1 MSDEDASKKLR
12 IDFEPIG
19 RRVKVSPG
27 TTILEAARL
36 AGIELVSVCGGGGTC
51 GRCKVRLMSGAAS
64 EVTDTERHKLSKS
77 EIKEGFRLACQA
89 GLSEDVRIQIPP
101 QSLTTPQRTQ
111 LEGEGE
117 ELPVTIDWKAAT
129 LAMQPPSLED
139 LTADITR
146 FRSGLSGA
154 GFSKVEIES
163 QASVSLPEQL
173 RKNLWQGQ
181 VVLRGTGTQKYR
193 AVTFL
198 PSEAVAVGMAVD
210 VGTTKVAMYLVDL
223 QNGGT
228 LAKSGA
234 MNPQISYG
242 EDVISRIGYCNT
254 HSDGRKVLQSVL
266 VDTLN
271 AMIEENCQSA
281 GVTRDQV
288 VEGVVVGNTVMHHL
302 FGGFPVQQLGEAP
315 YVAAVSEAVEIPAA
329 SVGLMMAPGAHVYLP
344 PNIAGYVGGD
354 HVAMLL
360 ATGTWNSKKN
370 VIALDIGT
378 NTEVCLAAQG
388 KLYCCS
394 CASGPAFEGAHIQA
408 GMRAARG
415 AIERVEIDNGTVRVQ
430 SIGGLAPVGICGSGI
445 LDAVAEMTM
454 ANVVDTRGSLRSGAP
469 GVIAR
474 NDRQE
479 FVLVTAAESGTG
491 DDIVITRSDVNQ
503 IQLAKAA
510 IRAGVEVLL
519 AVAKLDAAA
528 LDEFIVAGAF
538 GTYLDLEHAVRIGM
552 FPGLPLERFK
562 QVGNAAGG
570 GAKQLL
576 VSKERRQAADVI
588 AEKMHYVELTTYRG
602 FDQLY
607 VQNMYL

>member
-1 MSDEDASKKLR
+1 MINEDTSKKLK

-36 AGIELVSVCGGGGTC
+36 AGIDLVSVCGGAGTC
-51 GRCKVRLMSGAAS
+51 GRCQVRIRSGLAS
-64 EVTDTERHKLSKS
+64 EITDTERKKLS
-77 EIKEGFRLACQA
+77 EAEVKEGFRLACQTS
-89 GLSEDVRIQIPP
+89 LSEDTCIQVPP

-111 LEGEGE
+111 LEGQGD
-117 ELPVTIDWKAAT
+117 ELPVTIDWK
-129 LAMQPPSLED
+129 LAGLSMRLPSLDD
-139 LTADITR
+139 LTADLTR
-146 FRSGLSGA
+146 FREGVSGA

-163 QASVSLPEQL
+163 SALVSLPEQL
-173 RKNLWQGQ
+173 RKNQWDGQ
-181 VVLRGTGTQKYR
+181 VVLRGMSGKKYR
-193 AVTFL
+193 AVSFL
-198 PSEAVAVGMAVD
+198 PSATIPVGIAVD
-210 VGTTKVAMYLVDL
+210 IGTTKIAMYLVDL
-223 QNGGT
+223 QNGRT

-242 EDVISRIGYCNT
+242 EDVISRISYCNT
-254 HSDGRKVLQSVL
+254 HADGRKVLQSVL
-266 VDTLN
+266 VETLN
-271 AMIEENCQSA
+271 AMIEENCQTA
-281 GVTRDQV
+281 GITRDQL
-288 VEGVVVGNTVMHHL
+288 VEGVMVGNTVMHHL

-315 YVAAVSEAVEIPAA
+315 YVAAVSEAVELHAA
-329 SVGLMMAPGAHVYLP
+329 SIGLMMAPGAHIYLP

-378 NTEVCLAAQG
+378 NTEVCLASEG

-415 AIERVEIDNGTVRVQ
+415 AIERVEILNGNVFVQ

-445 LDAVAEMTM
+445 LDAVAEMTL
-454 ANVVDTRGSLRSGAP
+454 AKIVDTRGSLRSGSP
-469 GVIAR
+469 GVRAR
-474 NDRQE
+474 NDHQE
-479 FVLVTAAESGTG
+479 FVLVTASESGTQ

-510 IRAGVEVLL
+510 IRAGVDVLL
-519 AVAKLDAAA
+519 TEAKLDAQA

-552 FPGLPLERFK
+552 FPNLPLERFK
-562 QVGNAAGG
+562 QVGNAAGS

-576 VSKERRQAADVI
+576 VSKERRRAADLI
-588 AEKMHYVELTTYRG
+588 AEKMRYIELTTYPG
-602 FDQLY
+602 FDRIY

>member
-1 MSDEDASKKLR
+1 MSNEDASKKLT

-27 TTILEAARL
+27 TSVLEAARL
-36 AGIELVSVCGGGGTC
+36 AGIELVAVCGGGATC
-51 GRCKVRLMSGAAS
+51 GRCKVRMMSGSVSAI
-64 EVTDTERHKLSKS
+64 TDTERSKLSEAEAKT
-77 EIKEGFRLACQA
+77 GFRLACQTL
-89 GLSEDVRIQIPP
+89 LSEDSRIQIPP

-111 LEGEGE
+111 LEGEGD
-117 ELPVTIDWKAAT
+117 ELPVTVEWK
-129 LAMQPPSLED
+129 LASLALQPPSLDD

-146 FRSGLSGA
+146 FRSGLLDA
-154 GFSKVEIES
+154 GFPKVELE
-163 QASVSLPEQL
+163 APVLTSLPEQL
-173 RKNLWQGQ
+173 RKNHWEGRAA
-181 VVLRGTGTQKYR
+181 LRSTGAQKYR
-193 AVTFL
+193 VVSFL
-198 PSEAVAVGMAVD
+198 PPTVILVGMAVD
-210 VGTTKVAMYLVDL
+210 IGTTKIAMYLVDL
-223 QNGGT
+223 QNGCT

-254 HSDGRKVLQSVL
+254 HEDGRKVLQSVL
-266 VDTLN
+266 VETLN
-271 AMIEENCQSA
+271 AMIEENCQAA
-281 GVTRDQV
+281 GIARDQL

-329 SVGLMMAPGAHVYLP
+329 SIGLMMAPGAHIYLP

-360 ATGTWNSKKN
+360 ATGAWNSKKN

-378 NTEVCLAAQG
+378 NTEVCLVSEG

-415 AIERVEIDNGTVRVQ
+415 AIERVEIVNGNILVQ

-445 LDAVAEMTM
+445 LDAVAEMVM
-454 ANVVDTRGSLRSGAP
+454 AKVIDTRGSLRSGAP
-469 GVIAR
+469 GVRAR

-479 FVLVTAAESGTG
+479 FVLVTSEESGTEN
-491 DDIVITRSDVNQ
+491 DIVITRSDVNQ

-519 AVAKLDAAA
+519 AEAKLEAVA

-552 FPGLPLERFK
+552 FPNLPLKRFK
-562 QVGNAAGG
+562 QVGNAAGS

-576 VSKERRQAADVI
+576 VSKERRRAADTIV
-588 AEKMHYVELTTYRG
+588 AKMNYIELTTYRS
-602 FDQLY
+602 FDQMY

>member
-1 MSDEDASKKLR
+1 MPNEDASKKLT

-36 AGIELVSVCGGGGTC
+36 AGIELVAVCGGAATC
-51 GRCKVRLMSGAAS
+51 GRCKVRLMSGAVSPAS
-64 EVTDTERHKLSKS
+64 ETEWRKLDEAEVKA
-77 EIKEGFRLACQA
+77 GFRLACQTN
-89 GLSEDVRIQIPP
+89 LLENTRVQIPP

-111 LEGEGE
+111 LEGEGD
-117 ELPVTIDWKAAT
+117 ELPVTIEWKLIP
-129 LAMQPPSLED
+129 LALQPPNLDD
-139 LTADITR
+139 LTADLTR
-146 FRSGLSGA
+146 FRSGLSDA
-154 GFSKVEIES
+154 EFPKAELES
-163 QASVSLPEQL
+163 PALTSLPEQL
-173 RKNLWQGQ
+173 RKNNWNGQ
-181 VVLRGTGTQKYR
+181 AVLRGTGTKKYR
-193 AVTFL
+193 VVSFL
-198 PSEAVAVGMAVD
+198 PSGAIPVGMAVD
-210 VGTTKVAMYLVDL
+210 IGTTKIAMYLVDL
-223 QNGGT
+223 QNGCT

-242 EDVISRIGYCNT
+242 EDVISRIGYCNSHT
-254 HSDGRKVLQSVL
+254 DGRKVLQSVL
-266 VDTLN
+266 VETLN
-271 AMIEENCQSA
+271 YMIEENCQTA
-281 GVTRDQV
+281 GVTHDQL
-288 VEGVVVGNTVMHHL
+288 VEGVVVGNTAMHHL
-302 FGGFPVQQLGEAP
+302 FGGFPVRQLGEAP
-315 YVAAVSEAVEIPAA
+315 YVAAVSEAVELSAT
-329 SVGLMMAPGAHVYLP
+329 SLGLMMAPGAHIYLP

-360 ATGTWNSKKN
+360 ATGAWNSKKH

-378 NTEVCLAAQG
+378 NTEVCLASGG

-415 AIERVEIDNGTVRVQ
+415 AIERVEINDGRVLVQ

-445 LDAVAEMTM
+445 LDAVAEMAM
-454 ANVVDTRGSLRSGAP
+454 AKVIDTRGSLRSGAP
-469 GVIAR
+469 CVRAK
-474 NDRQE
+474 NDHQE
-479 FVLVTAAESGTG
+479 FVLVPAGESGTG

-519 AVAKLDAAA
+519 AEAGIKADA
-528 LDEFIVAGAF
+528 LEEFIVAGAF

-552 FPGLPLERFK
+552 FPNLPLERFK
-562 QVGNAAGG
+562 QVGNAAGS

-576 VSKERRQAADVI
+576 VSKERRHAADVI
-588 AEKMHYVELTTYRG
+588 AEKMEYVELTTYRG
-602 FDQLY
+602 FDQMY